1 MITIT
6 PEMTAE
12 QLCSLSGNLKNAIIS
27 MAGDLKT
34 VTEAMKAKNQAHKVE
49 VENLKKRHEA
59 ELAELIN
66 NYNDSAEAIEKNTEF
81 ISAIERMVSE

>member
-12 QLCSLSGNLKNAIIS
+12 QLCSLSENLKNAIIS

-34 VTEAMKAKNQAHKVE
+34 VTEAMKAKNQARLTE
-49 VENLKKRHEA
+49 VENLKKRHET

-66 NYNDSAEAIEKNTEF
+66 SYNDSAEVIEKNTEF
-81 ISAIERMVSE
+81 VSVIEKIVAE